1 MSPRKNRF
9 ELAFGQGANA
19 ILSMLQSKFA
29 LVGSPFRPA
38 KDTGDGERILGRMW
52 RIFVARE
59 QKRRRKEIQGSSESF
74 DKSNTLK
81 NGKIAKLLLVSGYH
95 PAALLDELLGALVN
109 LGLGGGNLVLD
120 MFIRQ
125 SLREADTSIRTTVKS
140 SNGLASSMFFNV
152 FCKSLSSTST
162 LLLVCSA
169 ALTAWASKASMAL
182 IWRLTSYFLGW
193 KALNCFSMSSMTAE
207 FLRMPR

>member
-1 MSPRKNRF
+1 MRASV
-9 ELAFGQGANA
+9 GQRANA

-29 LVGSPFRPA
+29 LVGSPYS
-38 KDTGDGERILGRMW
+38 TGKRYRWWVNVYSREVW
-52 RIFVARE
+52 REFVAESKKGVRDT
-59 QKRRRKEIQGSSESF
+59 RKLESLMSRYF
-74 DKSNTLK
+74 STLK
-81 NGKIAKLLLVSGYH
+81 NGKIAELLLVSGYH
-95 PAALLDELLGALVN
+95 PATLLDELLGALVD

-120 MFIRQ
+120 VFIRQ
-125 SLREADTSIRTTVKS
+125 RSSGKQTNAGIRTTVKS

-152 FCKSLSSTST
+152 FCRSLSSTST
-162 LLLVCSA
+162 LDLVCSA